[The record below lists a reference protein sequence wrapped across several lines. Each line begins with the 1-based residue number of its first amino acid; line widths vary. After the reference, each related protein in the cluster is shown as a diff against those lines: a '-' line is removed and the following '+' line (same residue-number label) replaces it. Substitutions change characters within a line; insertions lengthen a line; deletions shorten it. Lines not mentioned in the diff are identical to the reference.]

1 MRISDWSSDVCS
13 SDLPSR
19 PIPPKILSAAQDQLD
34 FIEQEKLREL
44 FAQRCLGGHPTGID
58 TPIFI
63 IECEGDCHSKSGS
76 FAIDEKWFPSLEE
89 SLAFLAAEFP
99 IIEKNDFGG
108 TSGKL
113 IRLTLAPV
121 DDKHLIWEVLP
132 IVHRK
137 VVLVFSGCLPSS

>member
-34 FIEQEKLREL
+34 FIEQETLRAL
-44 FAQRCLGGHPTGID
+44 FAQRCLGGHATGID

-76 FAIDEKWFPSLEE
+76 FAIAEEWFPSIEE
-89 SLAFLAAEFP
+89 FLAFLVAAFP
-99 IIEKNDFGG
+99 TFEKTDFGCP
-108 TSGKL
+108 TGKL
-113 IRLTLAPV
+113 TTPTPV
-121 DDKHLIWEVLP
+121 SEDYKILFWD
-132 IVHRK
+132 
-137 VVLVFSGCLPSS
+137 VFPT